1 MNKSKYVF
9 ALLVESLNNDKFRH
23 IVDKYQGDRY
33 IKSFTCWNQLLAM
46 MFGQLCNR
54 DGLRDLIVA
63 LEAHGGK
70 LYHLG
75 MGKSVTRSNL
85 SKANE
90 NRDYRI
96 FEEFAKFMIDL
107 ARQKRATSIFDLEG
121 HVYAFDSTT
130 IDLCLEVFWWAKF
143 RKHKGGVKL
152 HALYDIETQIP
163 AYVHIT
169 TASVHDS
176 KVMPEIPYEKDAHY
190 IFDRGYNDFGNLYKI
205 NLIEAFFVVRA
216 KRNVKFKAKKW
227 KRRLPANVLSD
238 SLGHFVVYKSVK
250 AYPDEIRKVVYRDP
264 ETGKDYIF
272 LTNDLD
278 SDALTIALLYKYRWS
293 IELFFKWLKQ
303 HLKIKRF
310 WGTSPNAVRIQ
321 IYCAII
327 TYCLV
332 AIVQHDM
339 KLERSVY
346 EILQILSVSLTDK
359 TPLKVLFDKPNFN
372 NVNELYG
379 SSEPGLFDNLIF

>member
-9 ALLVESLNNDKFRH
+9 AQLAEFLNNNKFRH
-23 IVDKYQGDRY
+23 LVDKYHGDRY
-33 IKSFTCWNQLLAM
+33 IKSFTCWNQMLTM

-54 DGLRDLIVA
+54 DGLRDLVVA
-63 LEAHGGK
+63 LEAHHGK

-96 FEEFAKFMIDL
+96 FEDFAFYMIKL
-107 ARQKRATSIFDLEG
+107 AREKRATKIFDLNG
-121 HVYAFDSTT
+121 NVYAFDSTT
-130 IDLCLEVFWWAKF
+130 IDLCLDVFWWAKF
-143 RKHKGGVKL
+143 RKHKGGIKM
-152 HALYDIETQIP
+152 HTLYDIETQIP

-169 TASVHDS
+169 PASVHDS

-227 KRRLPANVLSD
+227 KRRLPENVLSD
-238 SLGHFVVYKSVK
+238 SVGHFTVYKSAKV
-250 AYPDEIRKVVYRDP
+250 YPEQLRKVVYLDP
-264 ETGKDYIF
+264 ETGKVYIF
-272 LTNDLD
+272 LTNDLE

-293 IELFFKWLKQ
+293 I
-303 HLKIKRF
+303 
-310 WGTSPNAVRIQ
+310 
-321 IYCAII
+321 
-327 TYCLV
+327 
-332 AIVQHDM
+332 
-339 KLERSVY
+339 
-346 EILQILSVSLTDK
+346 
-359 TPLKVLFDKPNFN
+359 
-372 NVNELYG
+372 
-379 SSEPGLFDNLIF
+379 